1 MFQKIKKKQRD
12 NVQKKILTKIKK
24 QYTKQELRKS
34 LIRREK
40 CLRIAAHL
48 SNTLE
53 TCEEPIYMMAKEDL
67 KRRLSDGWLILN

>member
-48 SNTLE
+48 FQTLS
-53 TCEEPIYMMAKEDL
+53 
-67 KRRLSDGWLILN
+67 RLARSLSI